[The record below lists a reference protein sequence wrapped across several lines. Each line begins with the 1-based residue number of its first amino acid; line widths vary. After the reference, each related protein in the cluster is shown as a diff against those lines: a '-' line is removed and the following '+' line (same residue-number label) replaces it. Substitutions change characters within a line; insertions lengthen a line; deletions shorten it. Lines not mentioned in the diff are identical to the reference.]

1 MDDDFPRTTSTDPRA
16 PTARADFTEAV
27 IRAANGPA
35 LSQLIDTLLE
45 ALARSGGF
53 DAAFVTVVDRQHDL
67 LSVGYS
73 SSHGPDGLVP
83 VGTHVPLPPELPER
97 AYTGVTRSREA
108 TVPDPDSRI
117 ARALGLRTYASVP
130 IITADYR
137 LYGMLCGASREAHE
151 VTDDTIAVMEY
162 FARLLVDQMAR
173 DASRASDERARIAER
188 RLRDRIDFLAEAQHV
203 LKTPLS
209 VIGGWLE
216 QLRAGTV
223 PEADIP
229 GVLDTLARRHDELTV
244 QVERLLEEVAADVR
258 ARELRL
264 EARDLGDE
272 IGALIRAYN
281 GAARGRRVRFR
292 SVDQVVA
299 QVDPTLLVQIVAH
312 LLDNAVKYSE
322 PHTTVEITVGRSG
335 HAAYIAVRDQ
345 GIGLPDDVDVFAPF
359 GRAHRPEEERRPG
372 VGLGLHIVRNL
383 VHAMNGTIIAEAN
396 PDGGST
402 FTVTLPLTASSTPPI
417 ERTPSDP
424 PR

>member
-1 MDDDFPRTTSTDPRA
+1 MDDNSRRPTSDASRPPA
-16 PTARADFTEAV
+16 QPDFTEAV

-35 LSQLIDTLLE
+35 LSQLIDTLLD

-53 DAAFVTVVDRQHDL
+53 DAAFVTVVDRQRDL

-73 SSHGPDGLVP
+73 SSSGRDGLVP
-83 VGTHVPLPPELPER
+83 VGTNVPLPPDLPER
-97 AYTGVTRSREA
+97 AYMGVTRSSNA

-188 RLRDRIDFLAEAQHV
+188 RLRERLDFLADAQHM

-223 PEADIP
+223 PQADVP
-229 GVLDTLARRHDELTV
+229 GVLDTLARRHHELTV

-264 EARDLGDE
+264 ESRDLGDE

-281 GAARGRRVRFR
+281 GAARGRRVIFH

-299 QVDPTLLVQIVAH
+299 QVDPPLLVQIVAH
-312 LLDNAVKYSE
+312 LIDNAVKYSE
-322 PHTTVEITVGRSG
+322 PHTTVDVTVGRSG
-335 HAAYIAVRDQ
+335 HAAYIAVKDQ
-345 GIGLPDDVDVFAPF
+345 GVGLPDDVDVFAPF
-359 GRAHRPEEERRPG
+359 QRAHRPGKERRPG

-396 PDGGST
+396 PEGGST
-402 FTVTLPLTASSTPPI
+402 FTVTLPLTASATPGG
-417 ERTPSDP
+417 
-424 PR
+424 

>member
-1 MDDDFPRTTSTDPRA
+1 VDEHSRGPASDTPRT
-16 PTARADFTEAV
+16 PTQPDFTEAV

-35 LSQLIDTLLE
+35 LSQLIDTLLD

-73 SSHGPDGLVP
+73 TSHGRDGLVP
-83 VGTHVPLPPELPER
+83 VGTHVPLPPDLPER
-97 AYTGVTRSREA
+97 AYKGVTRSREA

-117 ARALGLRTYASVP
+117 AQALRLRTYASVP

-137 LYGMLCGASREAHE
+137 LYGMLCGASREAYE

-188 RLRDRIDFLAEAQHV
+188 RLRDRIDFLAEAQHT

-223 PEADIP
+223 PESDVP

-244 QVERLLEEVAADVR
+244 QVERLLDELAADVR

-281 GAARGRRVRFR
+281 GAERGRRVIFH
-292 SVDQVVA
+292 SAEQVVA

-312 LLDNAVKYSE
+312 LIDNAVNYSE
-322 PHTTVEITVGRSG
+322 PHTMVDVTVGRSG
-335 HAAYIAVRDQ
+335 HAAYIAIKDH

-359 GRAHRPEEERRPG
+359 QRARRPEKERRPG

-383 VHAMNGTIIAEAN
+383 VHAMDGTIIAEAN
-396 PDGGST
+396 PEGGST
-402 FTVTLPLTASSTPPI
+402 FTVTLPLTASA
-417 ERTPSDP
+417 DP
-424 PR
+424 GG